1 MIGAIVDVGDLLQVV
16 WVSLAAGLGVTAAF
30 AVAIVGGT
38 RAVELGRHGR
48 GAEAAIFAIAGIVAM
63 AAVVAAIA
71 IGIAVLINQ

>member
-16 WVSLAAGLGVTAAF
+16 WVSLAAGLGVTTAF

-38 RAVELGRHGR
+38 RAVELGRDGR

-71 IGIAVLINQ
+71 VGIVVLVNQ